1 MKLREHI
8 NKNEIFSLPNMISYI
23 RILLIPVWVWAFFAM
38 PESYLALVLLIVSG
52 LSDMLDGFI
61 ARHFGMITNWGKI
74 IDPIADKLTQFTVIV
89 CLAVEFSALWYILSV
104 FVIKDLFLAIGGY
117 ALLRRNGKTVG
128 GAQWFGKIC
137 TVMFYGIICILLI
150 STLPNVPLGTG
161 LTNILILI
169 FFASA
174 VLALV
179 MYAIQIFRLWNSKD

>member
-38 PESYLALVLLIVSG
+38 PESYLALALLIVSG